1 MYYIL
6 DLSTDPYWN
15 LAAEEYLLKNF
26 NKPVFRLWQNSPS
39 VIIGLHQNAYAEINL
54 EFVKRGNIPV
64 VRRLSGGGAVFH
76 DLGNIN
82 FTFIDT
88 LNTDEDSSAMFS
100 RFTSP
105 IISALNNIGINA
117 QLKGRNDLVIDDKK
131 FSGNA
136 IAIYKNR
143 VLQHGTL
150 LFKSNINSL
159 SSALQSR
166 PEHFKGKSVQS
177 VKSRVTNIW
186 DHLSEK
192 MSVEEF
198 IQYIQN
204 YITQTKNSY
213 QLYKY
218 TTQDIINITKLKIE
232 KYSLDS
238 WNYGKS
244 PKYTFSK
251 VLRFEGGLIESYLTI
266 EKGVIIDI
274 NIYGSYFFNKETI
287 ELERLLKGINHT
299 PESVKEVIKDINL
312 SDYINNITE
321 EEFINLIF

>member
-26 NKPVFRLWQNSPS
+26 EMPIFRLWQNSPS
-39 VIIGLHQNAYAEINL
+39 IIIGLHQNAYAEINL
-54 EFVKRGNIPV
+54 EYIKKNNTPV

-88 LNTDEDSSAMFS
+88 LNREEDSTAMFS
-100 RFTSP
+100 RFTKP
-105 IISALNNIGINA
+105 IINSLNKLGIKA

-136 IAIYKNR
+136 IALYKNR

-150 LFKSNINSL
+150 LFKSNMNNL
-159 SSALQSR
+159 SNALQSR
-166 PEHFKGKSVQS
+166 PEHFQGKSVQS
-177 VKSRVTNIW
+177 VRSRVTNIW

-192 MSVEEF
+192 ISVEEF

-204 YITQTKNSY
+204 YITNSENRY

-218 TTQDIINITKLKIE
+218 TTQDIINITKLKLE

-238 WNYGKS
+238 WNFGKS
-244 PKYTFSK
+244 PKYSFSK
-251 VLRFEGGLIESYLTI
+251 VLRFDGGLIECYLNI
-266 EKGVIIDI
+266 DRGVISDVK
-274 NIYGSYFFNKETI
+274 IYGSYFFNKETD
-287 ELERLLKGINHT
+287 ELENMIRGLNHT
-299 PESVKEVIKDINL
+299 PENIRIKTEKINL
-312 SDYINNITE
+312 SDYIHNITE
-321 EEFINLIF
+321 EEFINLFF